1 MSTFYDKG
9 CDLSIIQEEKLTII
23 NGEYAKSFIQKGPS
37 NYPSITAWR
46 RNNAAHEL
54 GKLVNTFVL

>member
-54 GKLVNTFVL
+54 GKLV